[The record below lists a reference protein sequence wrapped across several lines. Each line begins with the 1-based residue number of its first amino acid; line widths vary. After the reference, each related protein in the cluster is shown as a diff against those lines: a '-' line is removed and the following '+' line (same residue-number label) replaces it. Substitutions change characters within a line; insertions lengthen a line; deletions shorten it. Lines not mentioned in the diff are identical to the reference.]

1 MASLSLDWIVS
12 DRGRGERFREYLVD
26 NEASEVDL
34 GRLDFITHSKALEDR
49 KDRDTILQFKTNF
62 VDNNVGY
69 FNNPNIKTKLKDE
82 FG

>member
-26 NEASEVDL
+26 NEAAEVDL
-34 GRLDFITHSKALEDR
+34 GRLDFITHSKALVDQ
-49 KDRDTILQFKTNF
+49 KDRETILQFKTNF

-69 FNNPNIKTKLKDE
+69 FNDPNIKTKLKDE